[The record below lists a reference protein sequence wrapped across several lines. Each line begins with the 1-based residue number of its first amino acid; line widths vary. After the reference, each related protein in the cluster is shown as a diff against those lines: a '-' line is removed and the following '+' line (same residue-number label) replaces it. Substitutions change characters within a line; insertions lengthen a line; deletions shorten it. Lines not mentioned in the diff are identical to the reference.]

1 MEENA
6 TTQEETTTTETVEV
20 SPDASFFDS
29 QNLSSVLTV
38 SLGAILLLA
47 IILGLLVVGKR
58 RRESLELSSFED
70 DGKATPASE
79 HDEEMLA
86 PDEDEIKK
94 K

>member
-1 MEENA
+1 MEENT
-6 TTQEETTTTETVEV
+6 TTQEDTTTNETVEV
-20 SPDASFFDS
+20 THDASFFDS

-38 SLGAILLLA
+38 SLGVILLLA
-47 IILGLLVVGKR
+47 VVLGLLVVNKR

-79 HDEEMLA
+79 HEEESLA
-86 PDEDEIKK
+86 LDEDELKK